1 MRQNTV
7 RAIFFLAL
15 CFTGAS
21 NATED
26 YSIADLVEIESL
38 ELLDETD
45 ARWLFSFTPI
55 VKSIDEESRV
65 TYGNYEFVGDRDG
78 E

>member
-1 MRQNTV
+1 M
-7 RAIFFLAL
+7 
-15 CFTGAS
+15 
-21 NATED
+21 
-26 YSIADLVEIESL
+26 VEIESL